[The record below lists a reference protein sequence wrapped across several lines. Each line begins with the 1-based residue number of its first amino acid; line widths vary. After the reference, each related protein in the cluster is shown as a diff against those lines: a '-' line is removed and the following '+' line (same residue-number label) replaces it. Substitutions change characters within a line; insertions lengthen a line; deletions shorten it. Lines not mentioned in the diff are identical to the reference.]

1 MKKSILAGCDLHDRS
16 MLVVASFGSSAVQ
29 KKTIPNTNAGR
40 KSLLKWLREWAAGA
54 PIIFAYEAAA
64 LGFGLHDELVA
75 EGLTCHVLAPSK
87 LARSPKQVRNKTD
100 EKDAR
105 DIHAVL
111 RGHYLAGNPLPGIWI
126 PDAETRDNRE
136 LLRARLDAQE
146 KCSAVK
152 TQIRCFIKRTALN
165 RPDDLGKTWTQGY
178 RNWLKDLSEC
188 DAPLAPGARSNLGSL
203 LRQMNM
209 LEEEVKLKDQE
220 IAALAQTQRFAKTAK
235 ALTTLAGVGAL
246 TAMVFLTEMGDL
258 KRFKNRRQIGSFLGL
273 APSAYESGESSDRKG
288 RITRQGPSRVRHV
301 LCQAAWGCVRGDP
314 HEKEIYE
321 RIVIKNP
328 KRKKKAL
335 VATMR
340 RLAIRM
346 WHTAKSA

>member
-1 MKKSILAGCDLHDRS
+1 MEKSILAGCDLHDRS
-16 MLVVASFGSSAVQ
+16 MLVVASFGSGEVR
-29 KKTIPNTNAGR
+29 KKTVSTTPAGR
-40 KSLLKWLREWAAGA
+40 KSLLKWLTEWAAGA
-54 PIIFAYEAAA
+54 HIIFAYEASA

-75 EGLTCHVLAPSK
+75 KGVTCHVLAPSK

-111 RGHYLAGNPLPGIWI
+111 RGHYLAGNPLPSIWI
-126 PDAETRDNRE
+126 PDPETRDHRE
-136 LLRARLDAQE
+136 LVRARIDAQE

-152 TQIRCFIKRTALN
+152 TQIRCLLKRNALE
-165 RPDDLGKTWTQGY
+165 RPSGEGWTKVY

-188 DAPLAPGARSNLGSL
+188 DAPLASGARSTLASL
-203 LRQMNM
+203 LRQMNL

-220 IAALAQTQRFAKTAK
+220 ITALTQRPRFAKSAK
-235 ALTTLAGVGAL
+235 ALMELAGVGAL

-258 KRFKNRRQIGSFLGL
+258 SRFKNRRQIGSFLGL
-273 APSAYESGESSDRKG
+273 VPSAYESGEASDRKG
-288 RITRQGPSRVRHV
+288 RITRQGPARVRYV
-301 LCQAAWGCVRGDP
+301 LCQAAWNSIRGDP
-314 HEKEIYE
+314 RE
-321 RIVIKNP
+321 RATYDRIASKNP

-346 WHTAKSA
+346 WHVAQAA